1 MREKWYYQSGP
12 SEEVAV
18 SSRVRLARNL
28 AGRRFCGAMG
38 EAERAELGAE
48 LVAALREVRPD
59 YRILKMEEL
68 SAPEREE
75 LLEKHL
81 VSAEFLNGPL
91 VGRALCLSPDESVS
105 VMVCEED
112 HLRIQVLLPG
122 EQLGEALTAARKL
135 DEALAGKL
143 TFATDE
149 ELGYLTHCPTNV
161 GTGLRSSVMLCLP
174 GLRASGELAPLF
186 RGVEKLGLTVRG
198 LYGEGSESEGDLF
211 QLSNQVTLGR
221 SEDEITQTVRGA
233 AEQLIK
239 RESAARAALVKE
251 DEAAVRDTVL
261 RARGTLER
269 AVLMNYRE
277 LLRLL
282 STVRLGLSEGMLSG
296 PSYADLTALILT
308 CGRGG
313 LGGENVTA
321 RERDKRRAERV
332 NYLKFSD

>member
-1 MREKWYYQSGP
+1 MREKWYYCSGP

-28 AGRRFCGAMG
+28 AGRRFCGAMS
-38 EAERAELGAE
+38 EAERSELGAE
-48 LVAALREVRPD
+48 ITDVLRETCPD
-59 YRILKMEEL
+59 YRILKMQEL

-81 VSAEFLNGPL
+81 VSAEFLSEPL
-91 VGRALCLSPDESVS
+91 GGRALCLSPDESVS

-122 EQLGEALTAARKL
+122 EQLTDALAKAREL
-135 DEALAGKL
+135 DEELGKRL

-174 GLRASGELAPLF
+174 GLRARRELAPLF

-221 SEDEITQTVRGA
+221 SEDEITRAVRSA
-233 AEQLIK
+233 ADQLIK
-239 RESAARAALVKE
+239 RERTARAALVQE
-251 DEAAVRDTVL
+251 DEAAVRDTVS

-269 AVLMNYRE
+269 AVLMDYRE

-282 STVRLGLSEGMLSG
+282 STVRLGLSEGLLSG
-296 PSYADLTALILT
+296 PSYADLTALTLT

-313 LGGENVTA
+313 LGGESVTA
-321 RERDKRRAERV
+321 RERDSKRAERV
-332 NYLKFSD
+332 NYLKFSS